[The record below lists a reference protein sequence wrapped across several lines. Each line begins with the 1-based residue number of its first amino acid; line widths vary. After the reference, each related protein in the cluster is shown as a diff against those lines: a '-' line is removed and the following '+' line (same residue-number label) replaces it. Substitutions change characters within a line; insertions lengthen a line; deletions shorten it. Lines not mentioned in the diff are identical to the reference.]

1 MTENQTPKTAR
12 NRVAL
17 ITGANKGIGFH
28 IARALGSEGHT
39 VLIGA
44 RSPERGEQAAA
55 SLREEGLDARFLHLD
70 VTDEALVAAA
80 ATRVGDE
87 FGKLDVLVN
96 NAGIALADGDWN
108 TSELTVATAR
118 KVFETNVIGVVS
130 VTNAFLPLIRKAD
143 AGRIVN
149 VSSEV
154 GSLGFMTGDHEF
166 AAMQGGAYGASKSA
180 LNMLTVS
187 WSKELA
193 PTGVKINAMTPGYTA
208 TDLNGN
214 RGWRKPEDAARAA
227 VKLALLP
234 EDGPNGGFFQEG
246 NEYFA
251 TEVVPW

>member
-1 MTENQTPKTAR
+1 MNETTAL
-12 NRVAL
+12 NRTAL

-28 IARALGSEGHT
+28 IARALGQRGHT
-39 VLIGA
+39 VLVGA
-44 RSPERGEQAAA
+44 RSEERGEAAA
-55 SLREEGLDARFLHLD
+55 AALREEGLDARFLQLD
-70 VTDEALVAAA
+70 VTDEGSVAAA
-80 ATRVGDE
+80 AKRIESEYGR
-87 FGKLDVLVN
+87 LDILVN

-130 VTNAFLPLIRKAD
+130 VTNALLPLIRKAD

-154 GSLGFMTGDHEF
+154 GSLAFMTGDHPF
-166 AAMQGGAYGASKSA
+166 ASMQGGAYGASKSA

-193 PTGVKINAMTPGYTA
+193 PTGIKINAMTPGYTA
-208 TDLNGN
+208 TDLNNNQGT
-214 RGWRKPEDAARAA
+214 RRPEDAARAA
-227 VKLALLP
+227 VELALIG

-246 NEYFA
+246 NDYFD